1 MDIWERTTWI
11 LCCRGPFIFCWFCG
25 FNSCGILA
33 SPPGIEPEPPALEA
47 WSSNHWTAR
56 EVPCRDPFILFIP
69 IISSS
74 LSPSVTDWYGIYFV
88 SLSPHLSGFKIFFFQ
103 VKITVTYAL
112 IYLCFQWLLDFQI
125 LIFSCYFFL
134 LLLALKVW
142 LLASPSS
149 IPPLTLDSIIFK
161 SFISFPKSN
170 SEFDVNHSTSV
181 KLYDCKILRLSKIR
195 IMSSEVS

>member
-1 MDIWERTTWI
+1 MDSQRSPLQRSFYTVYSHHLFFPVTICHWLIWYLFCLSQPTFKWI
-11 LCCRGPFIFCWFCG
+11 Q
-25 FNSCGILA
+25 
-33 SPPGIEPEPPALEA
+33 
-47 WSSNHWTAR
+47 
-56 EVPCRDPFILFIP
+56 D
-69 IISSS
+69 
-74 LSPSVTDWYGIYFV
+74 
-88 SLSPHLSGFKIFFFQ
+88 FFFQ

-170 SEFDVNHSTSV
+170 SEFDVNHSTHV
-181 KLYDCKILRLSKIR
+181 KLYDCKSLCLSKIR
-195 IMSSEVS
+195 ITSSEVS